1 MNEELTK
8 LYNSTNDLFSL
19 PQTYK
24 SISFYPIKVKDQP
37 QLNLLYKIFAQPKEY
52 ISKKE
57 IIKLSYL
64 KFILYAFGDTDKVQE
79 DITKILEHITN
90 KKVKIGYD
98 LIDKT
103 QVVSLENI
111 LFKIMI
117 DDISFDEQ
125 EFDNIREIVLLQNGM
140 SVEYVESYRPDLE
153 KKMEFFSFGNDVDF
167 VDEIFTFAVQM
178 RLGMEEIG
186 NMTVY
191 QLNNMVERL
200 FVGKNYDMLKPLE
213 VSGQIKLKS
222 GEIKP
227 YLYHMNNKKGRYD
240 QLLIP
245 QDQWMDRNKDLMES
259 SKIKN

>member
-1 MNEELTK
+1 MNENVTK
-8 LYNSTNDLFSL
+8 QYNPTNDLFSL
-19 PQTYK
+19 PQIYK
-24 SISFYPIKVKDQP
+24 TISFYPIKVKDQP
-37 QLNLLYKIFAQPKEY
+37 QLNLLHKIFAQPKEY

-64 KFILYAFGDTDKVQE
+64 KFILYAFGDTEKVQE
-79 DITKILEHITN
+79 DIIKILEFIT
-90 KKVKIGYD
+90 KKSVKIGYD
-98 LIDKT
+98 LFDRT
-103 QVVSLENI
+103 QIASMENI
-111 LFKIMI
+111 IFKIII

-125 EFDNIREIVLLQNGM
+125 EFDDIREIVLLQNGM
-140 SVEYVESYRPDLE
+140 SIEYVEAYRPDLE
-153 KKMEFFSFGNDVDF
+153 KKMEFFTFGNDVDF

-186 NMTVY
+186 NMTNY

-227 YLYHMNNKKGRYD
+227 YLYHINKKGRYD

-245 QDQWMDRNKDLMES
+245 AEQWQEKNKEIFD
-259 SKIKN
+259 KN